1 MAFGCDGKLWG
12 KKPGNTFC
20 LSGTQQQR
28 MGEEPLVNI
37 WKLLIQNDNKVK
49 AAGPQ
54 QITCQVWNAE
64 ISEDREFLNTQE
76 CTITLLTQHLE
87 GFQFYFCRFSGCRF
101 CLHGVWWFQL
111 FSEKGCLLL
120 LVDIK
125 LIDEWKL
132 EWTNRIELRDLK
144 LEQWAIKKVKKISKR
159 LNGPKEKKKKGKNSL
174 RINI

>member
-1 MAFGCDGKLWG
+1 MVNFGVKTWQYFLFVWHTAATHGWRTFSQHLKTAHSKWQQSQSCTY
-12 KKPGNTFC
+12 PGP
-20 LSGTQQQR
+20 R
-28 MGEEPLVNI
+28 
-37 WKLLIQNDNKVK
+37 
-49 AAGPQ
+49 

-101 CLHGVWWFQL
+101 CVHGVWWFQL

-144 LEQWAIKKVKKISKR
+144 LEQWAIKKVKKNLQEAQRSKR
-159 LNGPKEKKKKGKNSL
+159 KKEK
-174 RINI
+174 R